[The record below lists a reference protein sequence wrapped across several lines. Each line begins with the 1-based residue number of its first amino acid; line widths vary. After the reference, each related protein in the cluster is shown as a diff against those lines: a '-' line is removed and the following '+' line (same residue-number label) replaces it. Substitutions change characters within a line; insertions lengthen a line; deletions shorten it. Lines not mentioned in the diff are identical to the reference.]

1 MNPGKTSSTFQSL
14 LLALLIVCFLGSGCG
29 GGGSADSGSGNDA
42 GFAVAAKTANW
53 SPPTSFAD
61 GTPLNPAADLSNYEI
76 FVKETGSFSDADTPT
91 AIVSAVDPGTHQ
103 VTTSFN
109 LANLGPYLQKGV
121 IYYLSMRAVA
131 LDGLKSGFSTPAS
144 FSL

>member
-1 MNPGKTSSTFQSL
+1 VITTF
-14 LLALLIVCFLGSGCG
+14 AFFSGCG
-29 GGGSADSGSGNDA
+29 GGDEA
-42 GFAVAAKTANW
+42 GPAKTASW
-53 SPPTSFAD
+53 APPSTFAD
-61 GTPLNPAADLSNYEI
+61 GTPLNPAVDLSNYEI

-121 IYYLSMRAVA
+121 SYYVSMRAVA
-131 LDGLKSGFSTPAS
+131 LDGLKSAFSAPAS